1 MSATFQIPVSSQIAW
16 EWILP
21 APCEHHASTM
31 SARKHP
37 LFSQTRCTHGAGM
50 VLASETSK
58 LLSALSGLEAKLV
71 LKGDYLSCPAYN

>member
-1 MSATFQIPVSSQIAW
+1 
-16 EWILP
+16 
-21 APCEHHASTM
+21 M